1 MTPVPT
7 DSDSPDWP
15 YEQVAAAIRE
25 RIRDG
30 RWAPKLPTRQEI
42 ANDLDVSHMTV
53 QRAIDMLKDEGLI
66 YSRPGRG
73 VYVKPQ

>member
-1 MTPVPT
+1 MAT

-15 YEQVAAAIRE
+15 YEQVASAIRE

-30 RWAPKLPTRQEI
+30 RWSPKLPTRQEI
-42 ANDLDVSHMTV
+42 ANALDVSHMTV
-53 QRAIDMLKDEGLI
+53 QRAIDLLKDEGLI

-73 VYVKPQ
+73 VYVRRPE